1 MQPSH
6 ILFGAIQ
13 RAGLMQKDAARLL
26 GISPAYLSDVISGR
40 RRVTPE
46 LAELVCDRIEKEDA
60 DALRA
65 DFALFGAMADGC
77 DVRRIR
83 PKAIVALRDTVT

>member
-1 MQPSH
+1 MEPCH
-6 ILFGAIQ
+6 IVFSVIE

-46 LAELVCDRIEKEDA
+46 MAELVCDRIEQEHA

-65 DFALFGAMADGC
+65 DFALFGAMADGW

-83 PKAIVALRDTVT
+83 PQAVLALNDTVP